1 MGVGDCTLLLCL
13 TVCQP
18 TQSPLW
24 ITLNHSNSLQLLHS
38 WVNWTDV
45 YDRMITPS
53 TMMQPC
59 LQHTTAR
66 SQRSLRTTQGCAV
79 TRKRGTHTHGMT
91 PQAAPRATATHKGS
105 HVPHELPAV
114 LTVHATR
121 RPPTPEVPTTQ
132 GGAHTPGCATS
143 SAPVCPPTRS
153 RQWRRLQ
160 HTSTSNART
169 GQRLPNTNDSGA
181 ASHAA
186 VVVVA
191 AEVLLAVVQQAVP
204 TQVVVVQHRG
214 TAMPHTAAAAA
225 AATA

>member
-79 TRKRGTHTHGMT
+79 TRK
-91 PQAAPRATATHKGS
+91 GS
-105 HVPHELPAV
+105 HGPYELSTG

-121 RPPTPEVPTTQ
+121 RPPPPTPEVPTTQ

-204 TQVVVVQHRG
+204 TQVVVVQHCG

-225 AATA
+225 ATA